1 MHPTR
6 IRDKK
11 MKKLIMLLAI
21 TLLGSISLLAQTNY
35 EKLLVGTKW
44 DNTEGLIYN
53 SKGEVIDKVNRLKLF
68 GTISFYENGQASME
82 YVTKSNSETIKKVQ
96 DINYEFNKD
105 YIALISLSWD
115 KSNSKKIEKPMIFRI
130 VEINDKTMTLQAADY
145 GHNQLILIDLI
156 FKKLY

>member
-1 MHPTR
+1 
-6 IRDKK
+6 
-11 MKKLIMLLAI
+11 MKKIIVLLAI
-21 TLLGSISLLAQTNY
+21 TLLGSISLFAQTNY

-53 SKGEVIDKVNRLKLF
+53 SKGEVIDKVNRLKLM

-82 YVTKSNSETIKKVQ
+82 YVTKSNGETIKKVK
-96 DINYEFNKD
+96 DIYYEFNKD
-105 YIALISLSWD
+105 YIVFKNNPKTNNKNEYTVL
-115 KSNSKKIEKPMIFRI
+115 RI
-130 VEINDKTMTLQAADY
+130 VNIEDRTMTLESADY